1 MDDNG
6 NGALIPLHASVQ
18 WASGAEKSR
27 RETEQREIRKVEEE
41 LEKAFHFS
49 ADSESDCLTGSGT
62 ATITG
67 KSLRRDRDTDRDS
80 VAQVLYIY

>member
-49 ADSESDCLTGSGT
+49 ADSDRVRDGHDHGEVTT
-62 ATITG
+62 A
-67 KSLRRDRDTDRDS
+67 
-80 VAQVLYIY
+80 